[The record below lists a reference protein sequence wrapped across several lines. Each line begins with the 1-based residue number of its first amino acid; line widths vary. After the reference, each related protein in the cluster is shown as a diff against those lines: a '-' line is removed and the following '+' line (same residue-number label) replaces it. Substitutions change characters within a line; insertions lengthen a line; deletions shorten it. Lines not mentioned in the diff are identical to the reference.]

1 MGVWAPDPR
10 ALSLLPWRLVK
21 DGLLLS
27 ARVTPK
33 SSRDEISGLREAS
46 DGQVSLAVKVRA
58 QPEQGKANKAVI
70 QLLASTLG
78 LPKTRLSVAA
88 GAAERNKTILIAG
101 DAAELSAQLAAIVAD
116 MKD

>member
-1 MGVWAPDPR
+1 M
-10 ALSLLPWRLVK
+10 SLLPWRLVP

-27 ARVTPK
+27 LRVTPK
-33 SSRDEISGLREAS
+33 SSRDEILGMREAS

-70 QLLASTLG
+70 QLLASTMS
-78 LPKTRLSVAA
+78 LPKSRLSVAA
-88 GAAERNKTILIAG
+88 GEAQRNKTILIAG

>member
-1 MGVWAPDPR
+1 M
-10 ALSLLPWRLVK
+10 SLLPWRLGK

-27 ARVTPK
+27 LRVTPK
-33 SSRDEISGLREAS
+33 SSRDEITGMREGA

-70 QLLASTLG
+70 QLLASTFD
-78 LPKTRLSVAA
+78 LPKSRLSVSA
-88 GAAERNKTILIAG
+88 GLAERNKTILIAG
-101 DAAELSAQLAAIVAD
+101 DAAELSAHLAAIVAD